1 MKKTELRRKQV
12 LMHLVED
19 YIQNVEPIPSQM
31 ISDKYITD
39 ISPATIRIDLS
50 KLEKESLIF
59 QQHTSGGRIPTIK
72 GYRQYIKNITPQI
85 ENVGYDK
92 VDILRNLLIKYYK
105 DTPLALHYIMQLLA
119 KETDQLS
126 FVAEPEI
133 SHGSLKKLDV
143 FKISEDK
150 LLFVISL
157 DSGLDKTVIL
167 KCDYNI
173 SEQQLRALV
182 RYVNEEFAGLRIFDI
197 QDRFLDKISE
207 DLSEENKLLKA
218 FLDELQNAFSEI
230 SSFFIHFDGNIS
242 FLEQPEFDDKSSIL
256 SFLGFMQ
263 RQDHLI
269 KIMQKNESDKKFNV
283 LMGEEL
289 GQPSLSN
296 YSLIFS
302 KYELFGVPGY
312 LGALGPIRMDYK
324 KNIPIIRNIAE
335 VITNTTR
342 KGMVVPEN
350 G

>member
-1 MKKTELRRKQV
+1 M
-12 LMHLVED
+12 
-19 YIQNVEPIPSQM
+19 
-31 ISDKYITD
+31 
-39 ISPATIRIDLS
+39 
-50 KLEKESLIF
+50 
-59 QQHTSGGRIPTIK
+59 
-72 GYRQYIKNITPQI
+72 
-85 ENVGYDK
+85 
-92 VDILRNLLIKYYK
+92 
-105 DTPLALHYIMQLLA
+105 
-119 KETDQLS
+119 
-126 FVAEPEI
+126 
-133 SHGSLKKLDV
+133 
-143 FKISEDK
+143 
-150 LLFVISL
+150 
-157 DSGLDKTVIL
+157 
-167 KCDYNI
+167 
-173 SEQQLRALV
+173 
-182 RYVNEEFAGLRIFDI
+182 
-197 QDRFLDKISE
+197 
-207 DLSEENKLLKA
+207 
-218 FLDELQNAFSEI
+218 
-230 SSFFIHFDGNIS
+230 
-242 FLEQPEFDDKSSIL
+242 EQPEFDDKSSIL